1 MVQRKDGRDTRDR
14 VLRAARE
21 VFAEKGLR
29 DATVAEICA
38 RAGANLAAVNY
49 HFRDKD
55 SLYVEA
61 WRHAFAEAHELYPA
75 DGGVPAH
82 SPLARRLRGHITS
95 LLRRMTDEGRL
106 GHFHRLHMM
115 ELANPSGLVEPIMRE
130 AIAPLR
136 QNLLSILRDLL
147 GAHAAEDDLILC
159 EMSVVGQCRAVT
171 DLKRHP
177 PGIAEVKRLS
187 ARSIEDLADHITD
200 FSLAGVQAVRQ
211 RVDANARRRQSR
223 RRRTA
228 SLQHGAPRKR

>member
-1 MVQRKDGRDTRDR
+1 MTQRKDGRETRDR

-61 WRHAFAEAHELYPA
+61 WRHAFAEADALYPA
-75 DGGVPAH
+75 DGGVPVDA
-82 SPLARRLRGHITS
+82 PPAQRLRGHITS
-95 LLRRMTDEGRL
+95 LLRRMTDDGRL
-106 GHFHRLHMM
+106 GHFHRFHMM
-115 ELANPSGLVEPIMRE
+115 ELANPTGLVEPIMRE

-147 GAHAAEDDLILC
+147 GAHATEDDLILC
-159 EMSVVGQCRAVT
+159 EMSVIGQCRAVT
-171 DLKRHP
+171 ELKRPP

-187 ARSIEDLADHITD
+187 ERSIEDLAGHITN
-200 FSLAGVQAVRQ
+200 FSLAGVQAIRQ
-211 RVDANARRRQSR
+211 RLAANATERQSR
-223 RRRTA
+223 RRRA
-228 SLQHGAPRKR
+228 AARQRRLPRSR

>member
-1 MVQRKDGRDTRDR
+1 MARRKQGTDTHDR

-29 DATVAEICA
+29 YATVAEICA

-61 WRHAFAEAHELYPA
+61 WRRAFAEAHELYPA
-75 DGGVPAH
+75 DGGVAAEAPPAQ
-82 SPLARRLRGHITS
+82 RLRGHIVS

-106 GHFHRLHMM
+106 GHFHRFHMM
-115 ELANPSGLVEPIMRE
+115 ELANPTGLVEPIMRE

-147 GAHAAEDDLILC
+147 GAHATEDDLVLC
-159 EMSVVGQCRAVT
+159 EISVVGQCRVVT
-171 DLKRHP
+171 DLKRRP
-177 PGIAEVKRLS
+177 LEIAQLKRLGE
-187 ARSIEDLADHITD
+187 RSIEELADHITE
-200 FSLAGVQAVRQ
+200 FSLAGVQAIRQ

-223 RRRTA
+223 RRRA
-228 SLQHGAPRKR
+228 VRISRSA